1 MLYELMTKF
10 EKLRLPPIKYLKKRY
25 EIDPLTGIGK
35 YKINI
40 PNNGIKVGDLVKGQ
54 LKKANKGVYK
64 YVSIDGQGYAWH
76 RICYAIYH
84 GKDPFPLDVDHD
96 NLDKLDFS
104 KKNLVPLT
112 TAENNEKKSLYKNN
126 KLGVKGISQTLEGRF
141 IARIYKDKKQIN
153 CGTFA
158 TIEEAIEAQKQ
169 KKLDLEN
176 NA

>member
-10 EKLRLPPIKYLKKRY
+10 EKLRLPPIEYLKERY
-25 EIDPLTGIGK
+25 EIDPLTGIGR

-40 PNNGIKVGDLVKGQ
+40 PNNGIKIGDLVKGQ

-104 KKNLVPLT
+104 KRNLVPLT

-158 TIEEAIEAQKQ
+158 TIEEAIQAQKQ

>member
-1 MLYELMTKF
+1 MTKF
-10 EKLRLPPIKYLKKRY
+10 EKLRLPPIEYLKERY

-40 PNNGIKVGDLVKGQ
+40 PNTGIKIGDLVKGQ

-64 YVSIDGQGYAWH
+64 YVSIKGQGYAWH

-84 GKDPFPLDVDHD
+84 GKDPLPLDVDHN
-96 NLDKLDFS
+96 NLNKLDNS
-104 KKNLVPLT
+104 KENLLRKT
-112 TAENNEKKSLYKNN
+112 TAENNENKPIYKNN

-141 IARIYKDKKQIN
+141 RARIWKKKDIN

-158 TIEEAIEAQKQ
+158 TIEEAIQSQKQ
-169 KKLDLEN
+169 KNLI
-176 NA
+176 